1 MYNNNIMNRTQ
12 IYLPKTQT
20 DALRILARRRRST
33 LSEVIRVIL
42 GEKLRG
48 DSVFSRRV
56 PQETLLNAAKRI
68 NALGKKGPRDLA
80 SGIDRYLYGEE

>member
-1 MYNNNIMNRTQ
+1 MNRTQ

-20 DALRILARRRRST
+20 DALRTLARRRRST

-48 DSVFSRRV
+48 DGAFSPSMPR
-56 PQETLLNAAKRI
+56 ETLLGAAKRI

-80 SGIDRYLYGEE
+80 SHVDRYLYGEK